1 MHNQSNQRWSVRMA
15 DSVMEREPLKLKK
28 WGAYDSGVVLKGIEQ
43 VWRETKEQKYFDY
56 IKKNVDEY
64 VEADGNIKTYELE
77 EYNIDH
83 INNGKLLLMLY
94 QETGEEKYKK
104 AAYRQREQLKTH
116 PRTSE
121 GGFWHKN
128 IYPHQ
133 MWLDGIYMGS
143 PFYAEFAKV
152 FNEPENFDDVAHQV
166 ILISKHTRDP
176 KTGLYYHGWDESKGQ
191 RWANPETGHSPNFWG
206 RAMGWYV
213 MAIADILDFFP
224 ENHPRRNELI
234 NIFQGAIEAVIKVQ
248 DSVTGLWYQ
257 VLDQGNRPGNY
268 HEASAS
274 AMFVYAIAKGVRKG
288 YLETKYLD
296 AARKG
301 FEGIINNLI
310 EIDEQGFVNLT
321 QVCSVAGL
329 GQVSPEEPYRDG
341 SFEYY
346 ISEPV
351 VTNDP
356 KGVGAF
362 ILASIEMEKVVE
374 S

>member
-1 MHNQSNQRWSVRMA
+1 MA
-15 DSVMEREPLKLKK
+15 DSVMKREPLQLKK
-28 WGAYDSGVVLKGIEQ
+28 WGAYDSGVVLKGIEL

-56 IKKNVDEY
+56 LQKNVDEY

-83 INNGKLLLMLY
+83 VNNGKLLLTLY
-94 QETGEEKYKK
+94 RETGAEKYKK
-104 AAYRQREQLKTH
+104 AAYLQREQLKTH

-133 MWLDGIYMGS
+133 MWLDGIFMGS

-152 FNEPENFDDVAHQV
+152 FQEPEIFDDVAHQV
-166 ILISKHTRDP
+166 ILIAKHTKDP
-176 KTGLYYHGWDESKGQ
+176 KSGLFYHGWDESKQ
-191 RWANPETGHSPNFWG
+191 QKWANPETGCSPNFWG
-206 RAMGWYV
+206 RAMGWYAV
-213 MAIADILDFFP
+213 AIVDILDFLP
-224 ENHPRRNELI
+224 ENHLKRNEI
-234 NIFQGAIEAVIKVQ
+234 IKIFQEMIGAVIKVQ
-248 DSVTGLWYQ
+248 DQNTGLWYQ
-257 VLDQGNRPGNY
+257 VLDQGDRKGNY

-274 AMFVYAIAKGVRKG
+274 SMFVYAITKAVRKG
-288 YLETKYLD
+288 YLGKEYLE

-301 FEGIINNLI
+301 YAGIIKHLIKVDDQGLVNLI
-310 EIDEQGFVNLT
+310 QN
-321 QVCSVAGL
+321 CSVAGL
-329 GQVSPEEPYRDG
+329 GKVLPTAPFRDG

-356 KGVGAF
+356 KGIGAF
-362 ILASIEMEKVVE
+362 ILASIEIEKAG
-374 S
+374 